1 MGAGTAVS
9 PVAAVALADALADA
23 LLDGVAEGDATTS
36 SSVVA
41 HTSLL
46 NKDGP
51 VAVTLFILKQYSVS
65 GDKPLSCSAVS
76 LTCGAGEID
85 DHPVRIW
92 C

>member
-9 PVAAVALADALADA
+9 PVVAVALADA

-46 NKDGP
+46 NNDGP
-51 VAVTLFILKQYSVS
+51 VAVTPFILKQYSAP
-65 GDKPLSCSAVS
+65 GDNPLSCKAVS
-76 LTCGAGEID
+76 FNCGAGETY